1 MRTEDVSV
9 TTMNN
14 LEITSNLNEL
24 IEHPLCNEVS
34 IYKGTLDPVKYVVNV
49 WGSFDK
55 PGGLLIC
62 KGDTLAEALWNAVEE
77 FKSLSVK
84 DEE

>member
-14 LEITSNLNEL
+14 LEIVNNLIEL
-24 IEHPLCNEVS
+24 IEHPLCIDVAFSHEEDQYLVEVWHETEGPAL
-34 IYKGTLDPVKYVVNV
+34 YKAA
-49 WGSFDK
+49 
-55 PGGLLIC
+55 
-62 KGDTLAEALWNAVEE
+62 TLAEALWDAVEK
-77 FKSLSVK
+77 FKSLSAE